1 MRKMYDISKQ
11 LINLNKQYDYT
22 KMGGVN
28 LLRSP
33 GVNLLRSTGV
43 TFVRSSGVC
52 FTEFYNPVKK
62 PYESPYVSMG
72 NNPIKDF
79 DKYGN
84 DLDVGK
90 NKESKDDIKSLAK
103 SKNQD
108 FIKIDDNT
116 GKVTLDFGKMSKE
129 DIAKTLKKDE
139 GLNLI
144 NDLVDSKKKFLY
156 EATDLF
162 LGKNSEGMKMGRPM
176 YLEKDK
182 IVNAS
187 DNGKDGVGGHTFLPK
202 DGYNGQVAIQ
212 TNATYNEKSA
222 GMIVSKSRAS
232 VVFHELAEN
241 YERTNNGVDYSGGNK
256 GFGAHNLSITRENKW
271 WNTSSEPGVVRD
283 PSAPMPTKE
292 QKQDLYKRLTEYNG
306 LSDGQ

>member
-1 MRKMYDISKQ
+1 MNNKIAHNYLIISNNYYPFGSVAKGRSFSSQ
-11 LINLNKQYDYT
+11 SYRYGYQGSEKDNE
-22 KMGGVN
+22 VN
-28 LLRSP
+28 AETY
-33 GVNLLRSTGV
+33 ST
-43 TFVRSSGVC
+43 
-52 FTEFYNPVKK
+52 FYRALDTRLGRWFSLDPVKK

-187 DNGKDGVGGHTFLPK
+187 DNDLFILTISSSNTALLTDFL
-202 DGYNGQVAIQ
+202 
-212 TNATYNEKSA
+212 
-222 GMIVSKSRAS
+222 
-232 VVFHELAEN
+232 FHSTPLIPN
-241 YERTNNGVDYSGGNK
+241 
-256 GFGAHNLSITRENKW
+256 
-271 WNTSSEPGVVRD
+271 
-283 PSAPMPTKE
+283 
-292 QKQDLYKRLTEYNG
+292 
-306 LSDGQ
+306 